1 LHQVFLL
8 FFLVTGYHPAE
19 PGFIPF
25 FHFRIDTI
33 NLFIH
38 EAGHLFLKPFWMWL
52 YILGG
57 SLVQVLLPAALFIVS
72 LRQSPQYAVYPGFWT
87 GENLVNV
94 SAYIRDAPFMKLKL
108 IAAGLIHDWNWLLS
122 GNLDI
127 ASSLGTGVFI
137 AGLSLA
143 GLDRARV
150 LLRHIQISY
159 REGGKNRRLTLA
171 RYLASCIPTTHVPYP
186 HLISHPVFNH
196 TISTSPFLP
205 HDIHWTV
212 ERSWRLWAGSLRRS
226 WDSQLRTSC
235 WNEIIKLRKGMV

>member
-1 LHQVFLL
+1 MRHAGFALTLLVHAYLGYLLYFLI
-8 FFLVTGYHPAE
+8 TGYHPAE
-19 PGFIPF
+19 PGYNPPFIIF
-25 FHFRIDTI
+25 ILDTI

-108 IAAGLIHDWNWLLS
+108 IAAGLIHDWNWLLG
-122 GNLDI
+122 GNLDM

-137 AGLSLA
+137 AGLLTCTGSIAA
-143 GLDRARV
+143 GVYYAIR
-150 LLRHIQISY
+150 SY
-159 REGGKNRRLTLA
+159 REGGEEE
-171 RYLASCIPTTHVPYP
+171 S
-186 HLISHPVFNH
+186 
-196 TISTSPFLP
+196 
-205 HDIHWTV
+205 D
-212 ERSWRLWAGSLRRS
+212 
-226 WDSQLRTSC
+226 
-235 WNEIIKLRKGMV
+235 